1 MACETVDLPEL
12 VRGRWERGWR
22 AGDPAHA
29 CDALPSAPL
38 SHQTRSL
45 LSPSHTRTHRQSNPT
60 KSPTQSVVRG
70 EERRAAGSG
79 FDAPPPKTLDQLSH
93 HSSAVLHTA
102 LFCRQ
107 LGIVRPSPARAPSLD
122 VAYATCGDPRVAA
135 TVADRSAA
143 VAAWAR
149 KPRTRPAR
157 ATVTLTL
164 QETRKR
170 LTSGWPF
177 GGGGGGG
184 ASGDD
189 GEGSTA
195 RVPWER
201 WVLPLRVVPRHA
213 TDDDA
218 LRSPADPPPGAA
230 GLEACLAAAA
240 LAAAARTDHV
250 PPVVAPD
257 GPPFP
262 FDVAW
267 ADAGG
272 GSGLDAVRRL
282 LKAAPP
288 PPVLT

>member
-1 MACETVDLPEL
+1 M
-12 VRGRWERGWR
+12 
-22 AGDPAHA
+22 
-29 CDALPSAPL
+29 
-38 SHQTRSL
+38 
-45 LSPSHTRTHRQSNPT
+45 
-60 KSPTQSVVRG
+60 
-70 EERRAAGSG
+70 
-79 FDAPPPKTLDQLSH
+79 
-93 HSSAVLHTA
+93 
-102 LFCRQ
+102 
-107 LGIVRPSPARAPSLD
+107 
-122 VAYATCGDPRVAA
+122 AYATCGDPRVAA
-135 TVADRSAA
+135 TVADRASA
-143 VAAWAR
+143 VAACAR

-164 QETRKR
+164 QEARKR

-177 GGGGGGG
+177 GGGGRGGD
-184 ASGDD
+184 DD

-230 GLEACLAAAA
+230 GLEACLAATA